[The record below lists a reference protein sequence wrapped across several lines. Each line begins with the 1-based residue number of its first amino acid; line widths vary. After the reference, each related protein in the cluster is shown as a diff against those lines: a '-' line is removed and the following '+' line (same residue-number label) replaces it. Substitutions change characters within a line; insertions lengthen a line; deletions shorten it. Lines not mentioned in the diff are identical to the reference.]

1 MDTLQKLAYDTDTD
15 LACKSILALGLIGA
29 GTNNSR
35 LADMFRKL
43 AGYYSKESQIVFC
56 IRISQGLLYMGK
68 GMLTIDPK
76 YSEKFLLS
84 KVAMAGIIIFL
95 TALYDVGQTILAKH
109 HYFIYYLSLSMYPKF
124 LFTLNDKL

>member
-68 GMLTIDPK
+68 VKNYL
-76 YSEKFLLS
+76 FRVCLLLIQS
-84 KVAMAGIIIFL
+84 
-95 TALYDVGQTILAKH
+95 TAKNSFCQRLLWQA
-109 HYFIYYLSLSMYPKF
+109 SLSS
-124 LFTLNDKL
+124 